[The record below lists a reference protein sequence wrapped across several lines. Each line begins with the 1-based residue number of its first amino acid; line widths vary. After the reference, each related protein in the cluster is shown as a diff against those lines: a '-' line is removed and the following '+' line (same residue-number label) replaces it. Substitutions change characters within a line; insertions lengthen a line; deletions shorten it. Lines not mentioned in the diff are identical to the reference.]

1 MKRAIIGYGGFARE
15 VAAHMELDD
24 VKFFV
29 DDEYWN
35 SESKNL
41 FKLSRFYSNEYEVIV
56 AVGDSGIRNSI
67 VSRLP
72 ISTRYFTFVHKS
84 ACVLDNS
91 VLIGEGG
98 IICAGSIVTVNC
110 KIGRHAH
117 LNINTTIGHDCVFG
131 DFFTTAPGVNI
142 SGNNTFGNRV
152 YIGTGSSTRE
162 KITIC
167 DDVTIGM
174 QSGVIKNITEPGTYI
189 GSPARRL

>member
-1 MKRAIIGYGGFARE
+1 MKRAIIGYGAFARE
-15 VAAHMELDD
+15 VAAQMELDD

-29 DDEYWN
+29 DDGHWN

-41 FKLSRFYSNEYEVIV
+41 FKLSQFYSNEYEVIIAIANPSV
-56 AVGDSGIRNSI
+56 RSNI
-67 VSRLP
+67 VDRLS
-72 ISTRYFTFVHKS
+72 ISTEYFAAIHKS
-84 ACVLDNS
+84 VHIYDKTTFIDKGS
-91 VLIGEGG
+91 
-98 IICAGSIVTVNC
+98 IICAGTIISINC
-110 KIGRHAH
+110 KIGRHSH
-117 LNINTTIGHDCVFG
+117 INQLSSVGHDCVFG

-142 SGNNTFGNRV
+142 SGNNIFGNRV

-189 GSPARRL
+189 GSPTRKL